1 MMEREYHPFI
11 DYVICRNNYFNNPE
25 IVVELSKKVEY
36 SGAEVYPGIRS
47 GNLLA
52 SDIPIVK
59 DFAIW
64 FANRLGIDIFPGI
77 TNYETAIYFHINKG
91 IDDSEVNYGWI
102 HKDIGNLAGL
112 VYLTEQ
118 ESNFDS
124 GTSIFNCNNNTI
136 DELTEYMYAWREF
149 NITRKPTDK
158 IKEGLKL
165 NNSQFTETIR
175 IGNQYNRLI
184 AYDSKLSHRP
194 NSFSTSTLS
203 PRLTLL
209 FFISQFDFKKEEIYN

>member
-1 MMEREYHPFI
+1 MEREYHPFI
-11 DYVICRNNYFNNPE
+11 DYIICRNNYFNNPE
-25 IVVELSKKVEY
+25 IVVDLSKKVEY
-36 SGAEVYPGIRS
+36 SSAEVYPGVRS

-59 DFAIW
+59 DFAVW
-64 FANRLGIDIFPGI
+64 FANRLSVDVFPGI
-77 TNYETAIYFHINKG
+77 TNYETAIYFHINDT
-91 IDDSEVNYGWI
+91 IDDPDTNYGWI

-118 ESNFDS
+118 ESNFNT
-124 GTSIFNCNNNTI
+124 GTSVFNCNADVL
-136 DELTEYMYAWREF
+136 DELLEYMPAWKAF
-149 NITRKPTDK
+149 NITKKPTDK
-158 IKEGLKL
+158 IKEGLRL
-165 NNSQFTETIR
+165 NNLQFTETIR

-194 NSFSTSTLS
+194 NSFSTSTAR

-209 FFISQFDFKKEEIYN
+209 FFISRFDYTKENIYE

>member
-1 MMEREYHPFI
+1 MESDYHPFV
-11 DYVICRNNYFNNPE
+11 DYVVCRNNYFNNPNV
-25 IVVELSKKVEY
+25 VVELSKKVEY
-36 SGAEVYPGIRS
+36 SRAEIYPGIRS

-64 FANRLGIDIFPGI
+64 FANQLGVDVFPGI
-77 TNYETAIYFHINKG
+77 TNYETAIYFHINKS
-91 IDDSEVNYGWI
+91 IDDPEVNQGWI
-102 HKDIGNLAGL
+102 HKDYGILAGL

-118 ESNFDS
+118 ESNFNS
-124 GTSIFNCNNNTI
+124 GTSIFNSNS
-136 DELTEYMYAWREF
+136 DVVDDLSEYMYAWREF
-149 NITRKPTDK
+149 NITKTPTDK
-158 IKEGLKL
+158 IKEGFRL

-194 NSFSTSTLS
+194 NSFSTSTAQ

-209 FFISQFDFKKEEIYN
+209 FFISRFDYKKEKTHE

>member
-1 MMEREYHPFI
+1 MTREYHPFV
-11 DYVICRNNYFNNPE
+11 DYVICRNNYFKNPE
-25 IVVELSKKVEY
+25 IVIELSKKVEY

-64 FANRLGIDIFPGI
+64 FSNRLGIDIFPGI
-77 TNYETAIYFHINKG
+77 TNYETAIYFHINKS
-91 IDDSEVNYGWI
+91 IDDPEVNYGWI
-102 HKDIGNLAGL
+102 HKDFGNLAGL

-118 ESNFDS
+118 ELNFNS
-124 GTSIFNCNNNTI
+124 GTSIFNCNT
-136 DELTEYMYAWREF
+136 DTVDDLLEYMPAWREL
-149 NITRKPTDK
+149 NVTSEPTDK
-158 IKEGLKL
+158 IKEGLRL
-165 NNSQFTETIR
+165 NNLQFTETIR

-194 NSFSTSTLS
+194 NSFSTSTS
-203 PRLTLL
+203 QPRLTLL
-209 FFISQFDFKKEEIYN
+209 FFISQFDYKKENTYE

>member
-1 MMEREYHPFI
+1 MEREYHPFI

-36 SGAEVYPGIRS
+36 SGAEVYPGVRS

-77 TNYETAIYFHINKG
+77 TNYETAIYFHINNS
-91 IDDSEVNYGWI
+91 IDDLEVNHGWI

-124 GTSIFNCNNNTI
+124 GTSIFNSNVNTI
-136 DELTEYMYAWREF
+136 DDLPEYMYAWREF

-158 IKEGLKL
+158 IKEGFKL
-165 NNSQFTETIR
+165 NNLQFTETIR

-194 NSFSTSTLS
+194 NSFSTNVEN

-209 FFISQFDFKKEEIYN
+209 FFISRFNYKKENMHE

>member
-1 MMEREYHPFI
+1 MDREYHPFI
-11 DYVICRNNYFNNPE
+11 DYVVCRNIYFKNPE
-25 IVVELSKKVEY
+25 IVVDLSKKVEY

-52 SDIPIVK
+52 SDIPMVK

-64 FANRLGIDIFPGI
+64 FANQLAINVFPGI
-77 TNYETAIYFHINKG
+77 TNYETAIYFHINES
-91 IDDSEVNYGWI
+91 INDPEVNYGWI

-112 VYLTEQ
+112 VYLTEH
-118 ESNFDS
+118 ESNFNS
-124 GTSIFNCNNNTI
+124 GTSIFNCNTNYI
-136 DELTEYMYAWREF
+136 DELSEYMYAWREF
-149 NITRKPTDK
+149 NITKNPTEK
-158 IKEGLKL
+158 IKEGLEL

-175 IGNQYNRLI
+175 FGNQYNRLI

-194 NSFSTSTLS
+194 NSFSTSTTS

-209 FFISQFDFKKEEIYN
+209 FFISQFDYKKENTHD